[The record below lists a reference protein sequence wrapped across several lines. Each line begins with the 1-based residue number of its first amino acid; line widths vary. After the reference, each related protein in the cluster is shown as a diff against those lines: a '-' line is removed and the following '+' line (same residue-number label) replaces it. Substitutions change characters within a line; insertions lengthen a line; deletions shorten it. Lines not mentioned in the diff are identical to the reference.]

1 LDNILVSSAP
11 ITPVVSIYDI
21 QYTENVNGTSPLVDQ
36 TITTQGI
43 VTATYSGGY
52 FIQDDAGAWNG
63 IEVFNSANSPQ
74 IGDELKITGK
84 VVEFNGITQISFVSS
99 YQVISSQNDLPEAP
113 VVDNMTASSEAYESV
128 LIRVEE
134 VVCTSGLN
142 GFGEWTIQDQS
153 AAMTVDDKLF
163 AYTPTQGT
171 MYNVTGIGYFG
182 FNVYRIL
189 PRFAADIEAVLNL
202 SEEQLDNLS
211 IFPNPAVN
219 ELTIQGAHGANY
231 AIIDAQ
237 GKIISSD
244 VLTNDTQTIN
254 ITNLESGIYFINF
267 EGVKTYKFVIK

>member
-1 LDNILVSSAP
+1 
-11 ITPVVSIYDI
+11 VSIYDI

-128 LIRVEE
+128 LIRLEN
-134 VVCTSGLN
+134 VVCTSGVN

-163 AYTPTQGT
+163 AYTPAQGT

-189 PRFAADIEAVLNL
+189 PRFSADIEAILNL

-211 IFPNPAVN
+211 IYPNPAVN

-231 AIIDAQ
+231 AILDAQ

-244 VLTNDTQTIN
+244 VLTNDTQTIDV
-254 ITNLESGIYFINF
+254 TNLESGIYFINF